1 MYQRTVHRT
10 VRCRGGW
17 TPCWGGCWG
26 CRRLHHPRKKVTVVA
41 QIKMD
46 QSYPLRRALH
56 LHLVHP
62 LPLHHP
68 VDAQHATHLLIT
80 VVPPIHPP
88 HGAEDGPE
96 RRGVET
102 KPCKCNCYLPWKF
115 GEFSML
121 VLHSISHSVRQSVS
135 QYLLINF

>member
-1 MYQRTVHRT
+1 MLHFVFFVILVSYQT
-10 VRCRGGW
+10 
-17 TPCWGGCWG
+17 
-26 CRRLHHPRKKVTVVA
+26 
-41 QIKMD
+41 
-46 QSYPLRRALH
+46 YPLRRALH

-102 KPCKCNCYLPWKF
+102 KPCKRKMF
-115 GEFSML
+115 G
-121 VLHSISHSVRQSVS
+121 SHGKT
-135 QYLLINF
+135 